1 MEKGAPYLSK
11 EEKKTKK
18 SKRLLI
24 VAAIAIVILV
34 AAAYYSMTAVTPPK
48 KITMSVATG
57 GVGGV
62 YYPLGGAMASLW
74 TKTIPNLEATAEVTT
89 ASVDNMKFLRDGK
102 VDVALT
108 LPDTAF
114 DATAGKAA
122 FTEKIPIRA
131 LMVLYTN
138 YYHIVSS
145 EARGISTVKDL
156 VGKRVSVGAPGSGTE
171 VIGLRILEAYGIDH
185 TKDIRKERLGV
196 KESADAL
203 KDGKIDA
210 FFWSGGL
217 PTASVLDYA
226 SSPAVKMR
234 LIGQGD
240 AVARMV
246 QKYGP
251 IYFVDKIPKGT
262 YPGQVAD
269 VDVVGA
275 TNLMV
280 AHERMPKELAYKLVK
295 AFFDNQKDILGAHAV
310 VKAIKIESQQAGFSS
325 VPFHDGAIQFYKE
338 KGVWK

>member
-1 MEKGAPYLSK
+1 MAK
-11 EEKKTKK
+11 EGQAKK

-24 VAAIAIVILV
+24 LAVVAVLILV
-34 AAAYYSMTAVTPPK
+34 GAAYYSMTAITPPK

-102 VDVALT
+102 VDVALA
-108 LPDTAF
+108 LPDTAL
-114 DATAGKAA
+114 DAREGRAA
-122 FTEKIPIRA
+122 FSEKIPIQA

-138 YYHIVSS
+138 YYHIVTS
-145 EARGISTVKDL
+145 EAKGIATVKDL
-156 VGKRVSVGAPGSGTE
+156 TGKRVSLGAPGSGTE
-171 VIGLRILEAYGIDH
+171 VIGLRILEAYGIDPN
-185 TKDIRKERLGV
+185 KDIVRERLGV

-210 FFWSGGL
+210 LFWSGGL
-217 PTASVLDYA
+217 PTASILDYA
-226 SSPAVKMR
+226 STPNVKVK
-234 LIGQGD
+234 LISHGD

-246 QKYGP
+246 QKYGL

-262 YPGQVAD
+262 YLGQDAD
-269 VDVVGA
+269 VDVVAA
-275 TNLMV
+275 TNLLV
-280 AHERMPKELAYKLVK
+280 THERLPKELAYKLVK
-295 AFFDNQKDILGAHAV
+295 AFFDNQKDIMSAHSV
-310 VKAIKIESQQAGFSS
+310 VKDIILEHQQARFSP

-338 KGVWK
+338 RGIWKEG